1 MTCINMRYFSVLLIN
16 LRIYMHKNKQDLHF
30 LQTLLVFLWVIHAS
44 SVLPGVHRFCCNNN
58 SFYLTNSFS
67 KLPSLYFTMF
77 TPLVG
82 AFSGLP
88 FMS

>member
-1 MTCINMRYFSVLLIN
+1 MNLFVKPDEQSQTCLNFAMAKKGLMKL
-16 LRIYMHKNKQDLHF
+16 
-30 LQTLLVFLWVIHAS
+30 
-44 SVLPGVHRFCCNNN
+44 NN
-58 SFYLTNSFS
+58 SFYFTNSFS

-82 AFSGLP
+82 ALSFLP